1 MYTNTKRLLLLYY
14 YYYSGAPEI
23 KNRVTS
29 ICNIPLPTMTQK
41 QNLEIQNRST
51 TRLRNKTKPKVYWV
65 HGKRGNKCRSMDIL
79 LSDRIMLRMG
89 RERVHQHH
97 NIGLK
102 EAFNYL
108 QATHTHTHTHTH
120 TKLAR
125 SLSLLLPTLHSANGK
140 HVEGAGHVFFF
151 FSPPEGGWAAFFFHG
166 L

>member
-108 QATHTHTHTHTH
+108 QATHTHTHTH
-120 TKLAR
+120 KAR
-125 SLSLLLPTLHSANGK
+125 SLALSPLAHIAQCQWQTRRRSRSR
-140 HVEGAGHVFFF
+140 FFF
-151 FSPPEGGWAAFFFHG
+151 FSPSRGWLGSLFFSRAMK
-166 L
+166 